1 MPTEAVGETNIDSR
15 IHFRRREHAKFV
27 EYEWYWTKQSPNGQ
41 KISVGGEGYGELRG
55 ALNGF
60 FASEGLSD
68 WKPTSIQPGKIVM
81 PPGYSIQKFADDHY
95 VITKFKPEDNSD
107 DSEDTNNG
115 D

>member
-1 MPTEAVGETNIDSR
+1 MPREAVQETNIDSR

-41 KISVGGEGYGELRG
+41 NIAVGGEGYAELRG

-60 FASEGLSD
+60 FAAEGLPD

-81 PPGYSIQKFADDHY
+81 PDNYSVQKFADDHY
-95 VITKFKPEDNSD
+95 VITKFKVAEPEDVEETD
-107 DSEDTNNG
+107 NG
-115 D
+115 E